1 MRKMRILQ
9 RIGIVIGLGL
19 VIWVFIGAQLSA
31 QLWTIANHE
40 ISFEYPEN
48 QRIVNE
54 SAAKKTV
61 QDFLA
66 SQADSAAMAMDLHLL
81 ETSLEAL
88 PYVAEAQVYWNLNS
102 TLVVELRAT
111 QARAKV
117 FMEQSKYL
125 LTQGG
130 AVLPAPKSAQIDLMV
145 CTGLRDSAEG
155 AQAAHTLDII
165 EASKCYNASGL
176 AQVHFE
182 QDQIRITPRGAGHS
196 ITSNR
201 DERLANDLAKLAAF
215 YAAKSDEELAT
226 LSHLDL
232 RFKNQVVTTVQ

>member
-1 MRKMRILQ
+1 MRKVRIL
-9 RIGIVIGLGL
+9 RWISIIIGLGSI
-19 VIWVFIGAQLSA
+19 IWVFIGAQLSA
-31 QLWTIANHE
+31 HLWTITDHE

-48 QRIVNE
+48 QRIINE
-54 SAAKKTV
+54 LAAKKTV
-61 QDFLA
+61 QEFLT
-66 SQADSAAMAMDLHLL
+66 SEADSAAMRMDLHLL

-88 PYVAEAQVYWNLNS
+88 PFVAEAQVYWNLNR

-130 AVLPAPKSAQIDLMV
+130 AVLPAPKSAQLDLII
-145 CTGLRDSAEG
+145 CTGLRDSAEA
-155 AQAAHTLDII
+155 AQVAHTLDII
-165 EASKCYNASGL
+165 EASKYYDLAGL
-176 AQVHFE
+176 AQIHFE
-182 QDQIRITPRGAGHS
+182 QDQISITPRGAGHS

-201 DERLANDLAKLAAF
+201 DKRLVKDLAKLAAF
-215 YAAKSDEELAT
+215 CAAKSNQELGA
-226 LSHLDL
+226 LRHLDL

>member
-1 MRKMRILQ
+1 MRKVRIL
-9 RIGIVIGLGL
+9 RWISIIIGLGSI
-19 VIWVFIGAQLSA
+19 IWVFIGAQLSA
-31 QLWTIANHE
+31 HLWTITDHE

-48 QRIVNE
+48 QRVVNE
-54 SAAKKTV
+54 LSVNKTV
-61 QDFLA
+61 QNFLA
-66 SQADSAAMAMDLHLL
+66 SQTDSAALTMDLHLL

-88 PYVAEAQVYWNLNS
+88 PYVAEAQVYWNLNR

-130 AVLPAPKSAQIDLMV
+130 AILPAPKSAQIDLPI
-145 CTGLRDSAEG
+145 CTGLRDSAEA

-165 EASKCYNASGL
+165 EASQCYNTAGV
-176 AQVHFE
+176 AQIHFE
-182 QDQIRITPRGAGHS
+182 QHQISITPLGARHS

-201 DERLANDLAKLAAF
+201 DGRLVNDLAKLAAF
-215 YAAKSDEELAT
+215 YAVKSDEELDA
-226 LSHLDL
+226 LHHLDL

>member
-1 MRKMRILQ
+1 
-9 RIGIVIGLGL
+9 
-19 VIWVFIGAQLSA
+19 
-31 QLWTIANHE
+31 
-40 ISFEYPEN
+40 
-48 QRIVNE
+48 
-54 SAAKKTV
+54 
-61 QDFLA
+61 
-66 SQADSAAMAMDLHLL
+66 
-81 ETSLEAL
+81 LEAL

-117 FMEQSKYL
+117 FLEQSKYL

-130 AVLPAPKSAQIDLMV
+130 AVMPAPKSAQIDLMV
-145 CTGLRDSAEG
+145 CTGLRDSAEA

-165 EASKCYNASGL
+165 EASKCYDASGL
-176 AQVHFE
+176 AQIHFE
-182 QDQIRITPRGAGHS
+182 KDQIRITPRGAGHS

-215 YAAKSDEELAT
+215 YATKSDEELAT
-226 LSHLDL
+226 LRHLDL